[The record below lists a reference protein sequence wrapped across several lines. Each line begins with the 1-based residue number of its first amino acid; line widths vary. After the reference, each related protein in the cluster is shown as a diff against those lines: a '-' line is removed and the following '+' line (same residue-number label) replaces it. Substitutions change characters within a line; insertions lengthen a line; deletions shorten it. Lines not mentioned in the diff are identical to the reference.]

1 MIKSIS
7 RRQIFEMSNMA
18 DVELAARQSFYFK
31 GFDGEDPALI
41 SSILPFYD
49 HSVPLFNNNN
59 LAAQFCILVY
69 DEELNGSTYENGFAA
84 AFVKFL
90 KCLEIEQVIL
100 AQDLCRAWDEFGF
113 DTNEVRIQFKKMVGS
128 ETGTNGFLLDHA
140 SLADIIPLLFYNN
153 PDEGDCSFYTLSS
166 DFQLGILYWKGNLH
180 TLFYEKDLAELS
192 AAAREAK
199 LLMGDRELAFNY
211 QYGKKF
217 K

>member
-1 MIKSIS
+1 MIKAIS

-31 GFDGEDPALI
+31 GFDGEAPALI

-49 HSVPLFNNNN
+49 HRVPLFNNNQTV
-59 LAAQFCILVY
+59 QFCILVY
-69 DEELNGSTYENGFAA
+69 DEELNGSTYESGFAA

-90 KCLEIEQVIL
+90 KYLKIDQVIL
-100 AQDLCRAWDEFGF
+100 MQDLCRTWDEFGF
-113 DTNEVRIQFKKMVGS
+113 DTNEDRIQFKKIVGS

-140 SLADIIPLLFYNN
+140 SLADVLPFLFYNN

-166 DFQLGILYWKGNLH
+166 DFQLCILYWKGNLH
-180 TLFYEKDLAELS
+180 TLYYEKDLAELS

-211 QYGKKF
+211 RYGKR
-217 K
+217 

>member
-1 MIKSIS
+1 MINTLS
-7 RRQIFEMSNMA
+7 RRQIFKMSNMA

-31 GFDGEDPALI
+31 GFYGEDPALI

-49 HSVPLFNNNN
+49 HRVPLFNNNN
-59 LAAQFCILVY
+59 QAAKFCILVY

-90 KCLEIEQVIL
+90 KYLKIDQVIML
-100 AQDLCRAWDEFGF
+100 QDLCRTWDEFGF
-113 DTNEVRIQFKKMVGS
+113 NTNEDRLEFKKVVGS
-128 ETGTNGFLLDHA
+128 ETGTNGLLLDHA
-140 SLADIIPLLFYNN
+140 SLAEVIPLLFYNN

-166 DFQLGILYWKGNLH
+166 DFQLCILYWKGNLH

-211 QYGKKF
+211 RYGKK
-217 K
+217 